1 MLASYG
7 ANLVNITLEITT
19 NILIDEEAYAG
30 NVSFFLLIF
39 LNSHCDRKYFFV
51 FFFFISIIV
60 FLCSQ
65 NVTQLYFLFPFK
77 FHTVTYR

>member
-1 MLASYG
+1 MSL
-7 ANLVNITLEITT
+7 
-19 NILIDEEAYAG
+19 
-30 NVSFFLLIF
+30 FFLLIF
-39 LNSHCDRKYFFV
+39 LNSHVMGTIFSC